1 MLEALPLLRVK
12 VTINKVQTSAADNP
26 PGEIGEAGPGVLALC
41 SSTGGTSGKNG
52 SDVIICSR
60 IYQNS
65 RISFMSHLFFSY
77 LEVISLQYN
86 SGVCSIFTPPS
97 PISSYRCFR
106 HHWEKHQDF
115 GRSPATA
122 VGFTIL
128 KWSEPC
134 LKWARTYSEM
144 GVHFKRAFLYHYWF
158 LRTCSAAPVKW
169 VHLDLSKRER

>member
-65 RISFMSHLFFSY
+65 RISFMSHLFFFLSGSDITPVQFWCVLY
-77 LEVISLQYN
+77 FYAPLPHFFLQVLQAPLRKAPGFWDVSRNSSRIHNPKVI
-86 SGVCSIFTPPS
+86 
-97 PISSYRCFR
+97 
-106 HHWEKHQDF
+106 
-115 GRSPATA
+115 
-122 VGFTIL
+122 
-128 KWSEPC
+128 
-134 LKWARTYSEM
+134 
-144 GVHFKRAFLYHYWF
+144 
-158 LRTCSAAPVKW
+158 
-169 VHLDLSKRER
+169 